1 MIPEHEMEQTNI
13 NFRCSEALADHI
25 RRASFKLD
33 RSASE
38 LIRSC
43 IILAIPQVLAL
54 RGLDR
59 VDVEDIRF
67 EQDVSKNNAKQG

>member
-1 MIPEHEMEQTNI
+1 MKPEHEMEQTNV
-13 NFRCSEALADHI
+13 NFRCSEQLADHI
-25 RRASFKLD
+25 RRAAFKLD

-59 VDVEDIRF
+59 VDVEDIRIR
-67 EQDVSKNNAKQG
+67 EDVSKKDARQE

>member
-1 MIPEHEMEQTNI
+1 MTEHEMEQTNV
-13 NFRCSEALADHI
+13 NFRCSEQLADHI
-25 RRASFKLD
+25 RRAAFKLD

-59 VDVEDIRF
+59 VDVEDIRIR
-67 EQDVSKNNAKQG
+67 EDVSKNNVKQG

>member
-1 MIPEHEMEQTNI
+1 MTPETDMETNV
-13 NFRCSEALADHI
+13 NFRCSEQLADHI
-25 RRASFKLD
+25 RRAAFKLD

-59 VDVEDIRF
+59 VDVEDIRIR
-67 EQDVSKNNAKQG
+67 EDVSKKDARQE

>member
-1 MIPEHEMEQTNI
+1 MKPESSDMETNV
-13 NFRCSEALADHI
+13 NFRCSEQLADHI
-25 RRASFKLD
+25 RRAAFKLD

-67 EQDVSKNNAKQG
+67 EQDVSKNNVKQG

>member
-1 MIPEHEMEQTNI
+1 MTPEHEMEQTNV
-13 NFRCSEALADHI
+13 NFRCSEQLADHI
-25 RRASFKLD
+25 RRAAFKLD

-59 VDVEDIRF
+59 VDVEDIRIR
-67 EQDVSKNNAKQG
+67 EDVSKKDVEQR

>member
-1 MIPEHEMEQTNI
+1 MTLEHEMEQTNV
-13 NFRCSEALADHI
+13 NFRCSEQLADHI
-25 RRASFKLD
+25 RRAAFKLD

-59 VDVEDIRF
+59 VDVEDIRIR
-67 EQDVSKNNAKQG
+67 EDVSKKDVKGE

>member
-59 VDVEDIRF
+59 VDVEDIRIR
-67 EQDVSKNNAKQG
+67 EDVSKKDARQE

>member
-1 MIPEHEMEQTNI
+1 MIPESSDMETNV
-13 NFRCSEALADHI
+13 NFRCSEQLADHI
-25 RRASFKLD
+25 RRAAFKLD

-59 VDVEDIRF
+59 VDVEDIRIR
-67 EQDVSKNNAKQG
+67 EDVSKKDVKGE

>member
-1 MIPEHEMEQTNI
+1 MTEHDMEQTNV

-25 RRASFKLD
+25 RRAAFKLD

-59 VDVEDIRF
+59 VDVEDIRIR
-67 EQDVSKNNAKQG
+67 EDVSKKDVKGE